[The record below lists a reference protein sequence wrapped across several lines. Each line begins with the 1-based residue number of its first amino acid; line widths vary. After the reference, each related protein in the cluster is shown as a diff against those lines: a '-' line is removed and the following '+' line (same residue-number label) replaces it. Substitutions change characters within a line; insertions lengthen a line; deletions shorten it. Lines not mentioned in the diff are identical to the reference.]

1 MVVDIMH
8 KQYTAEFSNKSESVN
23 IIGNMPKPI
32 FISLVEQTRKYYSNI
47 IRLEHAVGDFPIT
60 MLRSYSSGVIEC
72 IEDLMQMH
80 FSKDIINLIMTGYKA
95 GYKDTELK
103 KSSLDVWMLLAELK
117 KKGNSYNAKL

>member
-8 KQYTAEFSNKSESVN
+8 RQYTAEFSNKSESIN

-32 FISLVEQTRKYYSNI
+32 FISLVEQTRKYYSSI
-47 IRLEHAVGDFPIT
+47 IRLEHAIGDFPIT
-60 MLRSYSSGVIEC
+60 ALRSYSNGVIEC

-95 GYKDTELK
+95 GYKDTEPK
-103 KSSLDVWMLLAELK
+103 QSSLAVWMLLAELK
-117 KKGNSYNAKL
+117 KKGNSYNEKL